1 MKLNELKKIIVDAL
15 GCEEEKVTLEA
26 SLMEDLEA
34 DSLDIVEL
42 QMSLE
47 DECSLTIADEELRQ
61 MKTVGDI
68 LTYLNTHTA

>member
-1 MKLNELKKIIVDAL
+1 MELNELKKIIVEAL

-68 LTYLNTHTA
+68 LTYLNTHNA

>member
-1 MKLNELKKIIVDAL
+1 MELNELKKIIVDAL

-68 LTYLNTHTA
+68 LIYLNTHTA

>member
-1 MKLNELKKIIVDAL
+1 MELNELKKIIVEAL

-47 DECSLTIADEELRQ
+47 DECSFTIADEELRQ

>member
-1 MKLNELKKIIVDAL
+1 MELNELKKIMVEAL
-15 GCEEEKVTLEA
+15 GCEEEKITLEA
-26 SLMEDLEA
+26 SLLEDLEA

-47 DECSLTIADEELRQ
+47 DECGLTIADEDLRG

>member
-1 MKLNELKKIIVDAL
+1 MELNELKKIIVEAL
-15 GCEEEKVTLEA
+15 GCEEEKITLEA

-47 DECSLTIADEELRQ
+47 DECSLTIADEDLRQ

>member
-1 MKLNELKKIIVDAL
+1 MELNELKKIIVEAL

>member
-1 MKLNELKKIIVDAL
+1 MELNELKKIIIEAL
-15 GCEEEKVTLEA
+15 GCEEEKVTPEA

-47 DECSLTIADEELRQ
+47 DECGLTIADEDLRS

-68 LTYLNTHTA
+68 LAYLNTHNA

>member
-1 MKLNELKKIIVDAL
+1 MELNELKKIIVEAL

-68 LTYLNTHTA
+68 LIYLNTHTA

>member
-1 MKLNELKKIIVDAL
+1 MELNELKKIIVEAL
-15 GCEEEKVTLEA
+15 GCEEEKITLEA

>member
-1 MKLNELKKIIVDAL
+1 MELNELKKIIVDAL

-47 DECSLTIADEELRQ
+47 DECSLTIADEDLRQ

>member
-1 MKLNELKKIIVDAL
+1 MELNELKKIIVEAL

-47 DECSLTIADEELRQ
+47 DECSLTIADEDLRQ

>member
-1 MKLNELKKIIVDAL
+1 MELNELKKIIVEAL
-15 GCEEEKVTLEA
+15 GCEEEKITLEA

-47 DECSLTIADEELRQ
+47 DECSLTIADEDLRQ

-68 LTYLNTHTA
+68 LTYLNTHNA

>member
-1 MKLNELKKIIVDAL
+1 MELNELKKIIVEAL

-47 DECSLTIADEELRQ
+47 DECSLTIADEDLRQ

-68 LTYLNTHTA
+68 LTYLNTHNA

>member
-1 MKLNELKKIIVDAL
+1 MELNELKKIIVDAL

-47 DECSLTIADEELRQ
+47 DECSFTIADEDLRQ

-68 LTYLNTHTA
+68 LIYLNTHTA

>member
-1 MKLNELKKIIVDAL
+1 MELNELKKIIVDAL

>member
-1 MKLNELKKIIVDAL
+1 MELNELKKIIVEAL
-15 GCEEEKVTLEA
+15 GCEEEKITLEA

-68 LTYLNTHTA
+68 LTYLNTHNA

>member
-1 MKLNELKKIIVDAL
+1 MELNELKKIIVEAL
-15 GCEEEKVTLEA
+15 GCEEEKVTPEA

-47 DECSLTIADEELRQ
+47 DECGLTIADEDLRS

-68 LTYLNTHTA
+68 LAYLNTHNA